1 MDKATLRTRRLE
13 SKEIVCNAVN
23 LCEVLDTTDNSLLL
37 KTRAVSKSEKGR

>member
-1 MDKATLRTRRLE
+1 MDKTMLRTRLLE
-13 SKEIVCNAVN
+13 SKEIVRNAVN